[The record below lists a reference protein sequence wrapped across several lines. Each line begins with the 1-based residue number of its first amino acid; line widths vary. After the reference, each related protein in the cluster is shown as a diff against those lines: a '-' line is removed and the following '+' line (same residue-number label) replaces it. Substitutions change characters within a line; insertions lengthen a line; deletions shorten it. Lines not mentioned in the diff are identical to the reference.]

1 MRIYIA
7 GHGAR
12 EAYLTE
18 LAREKG
24 YSVNGEGPWDFVVL
38 ELPRSEMAKELA
50 ARLPAGQR
58 IVCGQA
64 SPALEQA
71 AQDGG
76 WRLLPILK
84 DERFT
89 LENAVLSAEGA
100 VYFAMRQ
107 ADFSLCRAHC
117 AVVGYGRIGQ
127 ALTRMLRGLGAQVTV
142 VARRQESRDAAGP
155 GSVGLEALG
164 ELLPRVQVL
173 FSTVPAP
180 VIGKELLALAPENAL
195 LLELASPPYGIDL
208 AAAQE
213 MGLRAWLESGIPGR
227 YCPKDAARAVLN
239 YLERSEEHE

>member
-18 LAREKG
+18 LAQEKG
-24 YSVNGEGPWDFVVL
+24 YTVSGEGPWDFVVL
-38 ELPRSEMAKELA
+38 ELPRSEMTSELA
-50 ARLPAGQR
+50 SRLPAGQR
-58 IVCGQA
+58 IVCGQVSTA
-64 SPALEQA
+64 FKQT
-71 AQDGG
+71 AQKEG
-76 WRLLPILK
+76 WRLLEILK

-100 VYFAMRQ
+100 LYFAMRQ
-107 ADFSLCRAHC
+107 ADFSLCRARC
-117 AVVGYGRIGQ
+117 AVIGYGRIGQ

-155 GSVGLEALG
+155 NSVGPEALG
-164 ELLPRVQVL
+164 ELLAHIQLL
-173 FSTVPAP
+173 FNTVPAP

-208 AAAQE
+208 ASAQE

-227 YCPKDAARAVLN
+227 YCPKDAAMAMLN